1 MARLTI
7 ATAPSLGAIFCFCL
21 FDGRLVGLYFTLLP
35 RNIWETVYLTYS
47 PLGFLSIKLVK
58 AANRGV
64 REAREK
70 ESENGQKVQSQMT
83 KLQSPGLVM
92 FSHS

>member
-58 AANRGV
+58 AANRDV

-83 KLQSPGLVM
+83 N
-92 FSHS
+92 